1 MGHFAVITPPF
12 YSHVRA
18 LEALAQQL
26 MARGH
31 RITFIQQAEACTLLS
46 DERIAFCAVGA
57 RTHPPGS
64 LARTLALAARPS
76 GMGILRMIDNLAY
89 TTDMLCRELPA
100 ALEKNGV
107 DGVIVDQMEPSGGL
121 VAEML
126 GLPFVSVACALPVNR
141 DATIPLAV
149 MPFLYATDAR
159 SKKIFRSST
168 RVYDVLMRRQS
179 NVIARYAR
187 AFGLGERRGLHDCL
201 SSLAQIGQTIPG
213 FDFPR
218 RLPACFHAVGPL
230 RPAQPAPFTPAEME
244 SEKPLV
250 FASLGTL
257 QGHRFRLFRTIA
269 HACQRA
275 EARLLIAHCGGLTL
289 AQTTR
294 LNAIGARTV
303 DFADQPAILRQAQV
317 VITHAGLNTV
327 MDAIASA
334 TPVLAI
340 PLGFDQPGVAAR
352 VVYSGIGRR
361 ASRYASRHTLSAHLD
376 ELLNN
381 PRYRERLKA
390 LQPALGQAGGAT
402 LAAQIVEQ
410 ALTTRRPVL
419 AGRAQCSTGI

>member
-46 DERIAFCAVGA
+46 DKRIAFYAVSA
-57 RTHPPGS
+57 RSHPPGS

-218 RLPACFHAVGPL
+218 RLPAWFHAVGPL

-244 SEKPLV
+244 SEKPLI

-289 AQTTR
+289 AQTAR

-381 PRYRERLKA
+381 PRYRERLMA